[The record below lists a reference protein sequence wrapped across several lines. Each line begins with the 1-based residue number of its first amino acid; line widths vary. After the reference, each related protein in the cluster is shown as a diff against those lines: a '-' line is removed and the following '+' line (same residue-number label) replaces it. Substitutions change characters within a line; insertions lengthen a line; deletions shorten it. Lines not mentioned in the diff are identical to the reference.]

1 MKLPESTEVISV
13 DKETGSPIL
22 RTIPYPLPRYNIGD
36 NVEVFRYNKT
46 MCCTISKI
54 ELKVVSSFANPKETM
69 TYILYTSVA
78 DAVFNENDIVKLNNK
93 GGL

>member
-1 MKLPESTEVISV
+1 MKLPESTEVITV
-13 DKETGSPIL
+13 DKETGAPVL

-46 MCCTISKI
+46 SSYTINKI
-54 ELKVVSSFANPKETM
+54 EMRIVSSFADPKQAV

-78 DAVFNENDIVKLNNK
+78 DAIFNENDIVKLNTK
-93 GGL
+93 GGT